1 MSAQARFTDALL
13 DPALP
18 CPEGLMTWN
27 GSDLALRF
35 AVYRNNVVVSLVDA
49 LADTFPVTR
58 ELVGDEFFRAMA
70 QVFVRTYPP
79 RSRVLAGFGRD
90 FPDFVETFPPAA
102 PLPYLADVARLEML
116 RVQAYHAADVP
127 PLVPAAIAGMLAEPR
142 QLPALRIGC
151 HPSAAILRS
160 SHAVFSLWAAHQGR
174 VCLSAVNPALPET
187 VLVVRVGLDV
197 QTIQLRPAVGLFI
210 AHMMRGTNLAT
221 AVDAASAD
229 DSGFDLGEALA
240 MLLRWQ
246 LITALHTGDHAHEHP
261 Y

>member
-18 CPEGLMTWN
+18 CPEGLVTWN
-27 GSDLALRF
+27 GSDPALRF

-58 ELVGDEFFRAMA
+58 ELVGDAFFRAMA
-70 QVFVRTYPP
+70 QLFVVAHPP

-102 PLPYLADVARLEML
+102 SLPYLGDVARLEML
-116 RVQAYHAADVP
+116 RVQAYHAADIP
-127 PLVPAAIAGMLAEPR
+127 PLAPAAVAGMLAKPQ

-151 HPSAAILRS
+151 HPSAALLRS
-160 SHAVFSLWAAHQGR
+160 SHAVFSLWAAHQGE
-174 VCLSAVNPALPET
+174 VCLSAVDPALPET
-187 VLVVRVGLDV
+187 VLVVRVGLAV

-210 AHMMRGTNLAT
+210 EHMLRGADLAT

-240 MLLRWQ
+240 TLIRWQ
-246 LITALHTGDHAHEHP
+246 LITALHRGDPTHEHP